1 MFPALMLAGSGG
13 IGLTSLSIYVAAL
26 CIVPLA
32 ILWRP
37 VLAVYLLVP
46 LMPLQTLRYQIQV
59 LPLGGKFVD
68 ALMLAGL
75 IGLFFHRNEGEPVLP
90 RTRLNRYI
98 LVYCSLLY
106 IWLWFGSY
114 IVHLP
119 WPISPGDDR
128 FADWKNLVEMPLL
141 FLLVTAT
148 VRTRKQMLL
157 LLGLMMLTTLRAN
170 VGFYHT
176 VSGRDFSH
184 FSNNLRYAGVL
195 GYAGQNGLA
204 AFMAELF
211 IFLLAIAPA
220 ARGLW
225 YRLLMYASIALTGY
239 CVLFC
244 FSRGGYV
251 GVLAGFVVLGLL
263 KDRKYLFIVA
273 ALLATWQTI
282 VPNAVRERVLMTY
295 DGNQV
300 ESSANERLQLWEDAF
315 TIIPQHPI
323 LGTGFV
329 TYRYLGRSEDYSD
342 THNYY
347 VKVTVETGLV
357 GLGLFA
363 YLLWILIRE
372 GFSLYR
378 ESQDPLY
385 QRLGLGLVAMMF
397 CAIAVNF
404 FGDRWMYQQI
414 SAYMWTYLALVCRAR
429 MIVASEKKLETAPAA
444 LRTRPNRSLSWAREQ
459 GFAEVQR

>member
-1 MFPALMLAGSGG
+1 MFPALMLMGG
-13 IGLTSLSIYVAAL
+13 DGLGLTSLLVYIAAL
-26 CIVPLA
+26 CAIPLA
-32 ILWRP
+32 IFWRP
-37 VLAVYLLVP
+37 VVAVYLLVP
-46 LMPLQTLRYQIQV
+46 LMPLQTLRYQMQA
-59 LPLGGKFVD
+59 LPLAGKFVD
-68 ALMLAGL
+68 ALVIAGL
-75 IGLFFHRNEGEPVLP
+75 LGLFLHRNEGEPTLP
-90 RTRLNRYI
+90 KTRLNRYI
-98 LVYCSLLY
+98 LIYCLLLY
-106 IWLWFGSY
+106 VSLWMGSY
-114 IVHLP
+114 LLNLP
-119 WPISPGDDR
+119 WPISPRDER
-128 FADWKNLVEMPLL
+128 FADWKNLVEMPVL

-148 VRTRKQMLL
+148 VKTRKQMLIL
-157 LLGLMMLTTLRAN
+157 LALMMLTTLRAN
-170 VGFYHT
+170 IGFYHT

-204 AFMAELF
+204 AFMAGLLV
-211 IFLLAIAPA
+211 FLLAIAPA

-225 YRLLMYASIALTGY
+225 YRALVYTSIAFTAY

-251 GVLAGFVVLGLL
+251 GALAGLVVLGIL
-263 KDRKYLFIVA
+263 KDRRYLLVVA
-273 ALLATWQTI
+273 ALLATWETV
-282 VPNAVRERVLMTY
+282 VPNAVKERVLMTY

-315 TIIPQHPI
+315 NIIPEHPV

-329 TYRYLGRSEDYSD
+329 TYRYLGRSEDYLD

-363 YLLWILIRE
+363 YLLWLMIRE
-372 GFSLYR
+372 GFTLFRQSR
-378 ESQDPLY
+378 DPLFK
-385 QRLGLGLVAMMF
+385 RLGLGLVAMMI
-397 CAIAVNF
+397 CAIGVNF

-429 MIVASEKKLETAPAA
+429 MIEAEEAQAETLAVTLE
-444 LRTRPNRSLSWAREQ
+444 RRGRRSLSWVP
-459 GFAEVQR
+459 AESIAE

>member
-1 MFPALMLAGSGG
+1 MFPAMIFAGNGG
-13 IGLTSLSIYVAAL
+13 IGLTPLLIYAAAL
-26 CIVPLA
+26 CVIPLA

-46 LMPLQTLRYQIQV
+46 LMPLQTLRYEVQG
-59 LPLGGKFVD
+59 LPFGGKFVD
-68 ALMLAGL
+68 ALMIAGL
-75 IGLFFHRNEGEPVLP
+75 IGLFLHRNDGEPALP
-90 RTRLNRYI
+90 KTRLNRYI
-98 LVYCSLLY
+98 LIYCSLLY
-106 IWLWFGSY
+106 VSLWMGSY
-114 IVHLP
+114 ILHLP
-119 WPISPGDDR
+119 WPIHPSDER

-141 FLLVTAT
+141 FLLVTGT
-148 VRTRKQMLL
+148 VKTKKQMFTLL
-157 LLGLMMLTTLRAN
+157 ALMMLSTLRAN
-170 VGFYHT
+170 IGFYHT

-204 AFMAELF
+204 AFMAELLV
-211 IFLLAIAPA
+211 FLIAIAPA

-225 YRLLMYASIALTGY
+225 YRLLIYASVAFTGY

-251 GVLAGFVVLGLL
+251 GVLTGLVILGLL
-263 KDRKYLFIVA
+263 KDRKYLLIVA
-273 ALLATWQTI
+273 ALLTTWETV

-300 ESSANERLQLWEDAF
+300 ESSANERLQLWQDAF
-315 TIIPQHPI
+315 TIIPEHPI

-329 TYRYLGRSEDYSD
+329 TYRYLGRSEDYLD

-357 GLGLFA
+357 GLGMFA
-363 YLLWILIRE
+363 YLLWIMIRE
-372 GFSLYR
+372 GFALFRQSR
-378 ESQDPLY
+378 DPLF
-385 QRLGLGLVAMMF
+385 QRLGLGLVAMLF

-414 SAYMWTYLALVCRAR
+414 SAYMWTYLALVSRAR
-429 MIVASEKKLETAPAA
+429 MITASDTEIEAVPVAREIPAH
-444 LRTRPNRSLSWAREQ
+444 RPLSWTPGQAT
-459 GFAEVQR
+459 AE

>member
-1 MFPALMLAGSGG
+1 MFPALIFAGQGE
-13 IGLTSLSIYVAAL
+13 IGLTSISIYMAAL
-26 CIVPLA
+26 CVIPVA

-46 LMPLQTLRYQIQV
+46 LMPLQTLRYEVQRF
-59 LPLGGKFVD
+59 PFGGKFVD
-68 ALMLAGL
+68 ALVIAGL
-75 IGLFFHRNEGEPVLP
+75 IGLFLHKSDEETLLP
-90 RTRLNRYI
+90 KTRLNRYI
-98 LVYCSLLY
+98 FIYCALLY
-106 IWLWFGSY
+106 ISLWMGSY
-114 IVHLP
+114 VLHLP
-119 WPISPGDDR
+119 WPISPSDDR
-128 FADWKNLVEMPLL
+128 FADWKNLIEMPLL
-141 FLLVTAT
+141 FLLITGT
-148 VRTRKQMLL
+148 VKTKKQMLTL
-157 LLGLMMLTTLRAN
+157 LALMMLTTLRAN
-170 VGFYHT
+170 IGFYHT

-204 AFMAELF
+204 AFMAELLV
-211 IFLLAIAPA
+211 FLLAIAPA

-225 YRLLMYASIALTGY
+225 YRMLVYGSIAFTGY

-251 GVLAGFVVLGLL
+251 GVLAGLVILGLL

-273 ALLATWQTI
+273 ALLMTWETV

-300 ESSANERLQLWEDAF
+300 ESSANERLQLWDDAL
-315 TIIPQHPI
+315 TIIPEHPI

-329 TYRYLGRSEDYSD
+329 TYRYLGRSEDYLD

-363 YLLWILIRE
+363 YLLWIFIRE
-372 GFSLYR
+372 GFSLFR
-378 ESQDPLY
+378 QSRDPLF
-385 QRLGLGLVAMMF
+385 QRLGLGLVSMMF

-429 MIVASEKKLETAPAA
+429 MIVVAEVQPEAVPAA
-444 LRTRPNRSLSWAREQ
+444 FQPSARGHLSWAPGQAITE
-459 GFAEVQR
+459 